1 MKTYSQ
7 QGLYRAVDIFNHPK
21 EYPSDTRIL
30 GFRFLTQWAHK
41 ERNYRMVPQRPKII
55 SQMIEMVHEHSKHHT
70 LLDNS
75 VLMDIVDILN
85 DYSPEHG
92 HDLLAQLRECE
103 AVANNNGPKENGPEC
118 TVYGDSQ
125 SVHNKTISESVRQ
138 AAKYLT
144 SNYDA
149 PNRDSRQKKCACKK
163 SIPKYNE
170 PGQTVAKCCS
180 SCKTSTMIE
189 NQSNTEYQE
198 IIREEWLNMYPKH
211 KEILNPV
218 FDRLFVDNAH
228 FDIGYTVDQVFFRAL
243 GFIESLPKQ
252 DQQSANSRMCEEL
265 IEMQGYCSSGM
276 LSHVVNAIQ
285 GFTDIK
291 ELQIRIS
298 DREQVK
304 SVLYAHLNK
313 AIQDCGDEEVVDGLT
328 EGGDKFLNFV
338 HTEIDKN
345 IDMWYE
351 TYGEDFH
358 KYLAEVANEY
368 TSVRMYE

>member
-1 MKTYSQ
+1 MNVQIMKTYSQ
-7 QGLYRAVDIFNHPK
+7 QGLYRAVDIFNHPR

-41 ERNYRMVPQRPKII
+41 ERNYNMVPQRPKII

-85 DYSPEHG
+85 DYSPDHG
-92 HDLLAQLRECE
+92 RDLLAQLRECE
-103 AVANNNGPKENGPEC
+103 AVANTNGPKDNGPEC

-144 SNYDA
+144 SNYKA
-149 PNRDSRQKKCACKK
+149 PKRDS
-163 SIPKYNE
+163 
-170 PGQTVAKCCS
+170 
-180 SCKTSTMIE
+180 
-189 NQSNTEYQE
+189 QSNTQYQE
-198 IIREEWLNMYPKH
+198 IIRNEWLNMYPKH

-243 GFIESLPKQ
+243 GFIESLQKQ

-276 LSHVVNAIQ
+276 LSHVINAIQ

-328 EGGDKFLNFV
+328 EGGSKFLDFV
-338 HTEIDKN
+338 HSEIDKN

-351 TYGEDFH
+351 TYGEDFY
-358 KYLAEVANEY
+358 KYLSEVANEY